1 MADVHVFQPRD
12 VYRLRGAGNF
22 GRAQATADR
31 PQWSPSGVSVDYYLA
46 SDAGS
51 VMLDILD
58 GSGDVLRSYESGGAG
73 QRTEAAQA
81 MRGPFGR
88 TAGQPR
94 VDATAG
100 VHRFVWDLAVQ
111 AEGAGNRGGPRVPP
125 GQYAVRLT
133 VDGEEFTRTVDVLI
147 DPRVAEDG
155 VTVTDLQEQFMLSLQ
170 ILAAMGDASSTIDR
184 LEEAMQIAAEGG
196 DIRGQLEEIQAAL
209 VTDRTI
215 SSYPQPMLADQLQ
228 YLYSMLQSADQKPG
242 RDAYERLDVLKVE
255 LETHKSRLERLLRT
269 IADEG

>member
-1 MADVHVFQPRD
+1 
-12 VYRLRGAGNF
+12 
-22 GRAQATADR
+22 
-31 PQWSPSGVSVDYYLA
+31 
-46 SDAGS
+46 
-51 VMLDILD
+51 
-58 GSGDVLRSYESGGAG
+58 
-73 QRTEAAQA
+73 
-81 MRGPFGR
+81 
-88 TAGQPR
+88 
-94 VDATAG
+94 
-100 VHRFVWDLAVQ
+100 VWDLSVQ

-125 GQYAVRLT
+125 GQYTARLT
-133 VDGEEFTRTVDVLI
+133 VDGQAHERTVRVLI

-155 VTVTDLQEQFMLSLQ
+155 VTVTDLQGQFLLSLQ
-170 ILAAMGDASSTIDR
+170 ILAAMGDASSTIER

-196 DIRGQLEEIQAAL
+196 DIRSQLEEIQAAL

-215 SSYPQPMLADQLQ
+215 SSYPQPMLADQLE